1 MLARLRSARPL
12 RRPLLV
18 MMAST
23 SAHLKRRPSRH
34 RMARHRRLVHLARL
48 WRRRV
53 RRNRR
58 KKQKTDAQKSVDGN
72 FVKAKGL
79 KTRLDTVQSK
89 YLTLKEAV
97 DTDAG
102 WDWAKSRSLQD
113 PIARARAKVEAV
125 KKISAFWKEW
135 SISSSVQFAS
145 AVKKS
150 STPKQM

>member
-1 MLARLRSARPL
+1 
-12 RRPLLV
+12 
-18 MMAST
+18 MATASEE
-23 SAHLKRRPSRH
+23 KPQ
-34 RMARHRRLVHLARL
+34 
-48 WRRRV
+48 
-53 RRNRR
+53 

-150 STPKQM
+150 STPKQMEAEFKHMPTLDKDITETASHGYVLCMSSST